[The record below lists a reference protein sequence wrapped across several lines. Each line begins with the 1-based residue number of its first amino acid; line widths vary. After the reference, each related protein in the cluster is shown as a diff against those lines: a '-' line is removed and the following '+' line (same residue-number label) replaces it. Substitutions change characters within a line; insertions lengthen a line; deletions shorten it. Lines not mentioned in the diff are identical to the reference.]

1 MTEFLMLTFVPM
13 LVAALAACA
22 CALPGNFLILRRQAM
37 LGDMMAHAVLP
48 GLVVAFLV
56 SGRIDGPAVYAGAVG
71 AALLAAG
78 MTETITRLGRIDPG
92 AAMGITFT
100 TLFASGVLLL
110 ELTGASGV
118 HLDVEH
124 ALYGNLESLVWLE
137 AAGGLGALI
146 SFSAWAGLPGEVWR
160 MALILGLL
168 ILALAVFRRPL
179 VMASFDPVH
188 AAVAGLPVRLISTG
202 LMVATALA
210 AVAAFA
216 AVGSILTIAMLI
228 VPPAT
233 ARLLTD
239 RLDRQI
245 GLSLIFAT
253 LAGAGGVVLAGYGP
267 IWLGLG
273 FSVSASGMIAVLAGA
288 MLAAAVIRTRPR
300 APSQVR
306 PRPL

>member
-1 MTEFLMLTFVPM
+1 VTEFLMLSFVPV
-13 LVAALAACA
+13 LVAALAAMA

-56 SGRIDGPAVYAGAVG
+56 TGRIEGPATYLGAVM
-71 AALLAAG
+71 AALFAAG
-78 MTETITRLGRIDPG
+78 MTEATTRLARIDAG

-137 AAGGLGALI
+137 AAVGPGALI
-146 SFSAWAGLPGEVWR
+146 DPVAWAGLPAELGR

-168 ILALAVFRRPL
+168 LLALAVFRRPL

-188 AAVAGLPVRLISTG
+188 AAVQGLPVRLISTG
-202 LMVATALA
+202 LMAATALA

-245 GLSLIFAT
+245 GLSLAFAA
-253 LAGAGGVVLAGYGP
+253 LAGAGGVLLAGYGP
-267 IWLGLG
+267 PLMG
-273 FSVSASGMIAVLAGA
+273 FGSSVSAAGMIAVLAGA
-288 MLAAAVIRTRPR
+288 MLAGAVIRTRPR
-300 APSQVR
+300 APSQAAPSR
-306 PRPL
+306 L